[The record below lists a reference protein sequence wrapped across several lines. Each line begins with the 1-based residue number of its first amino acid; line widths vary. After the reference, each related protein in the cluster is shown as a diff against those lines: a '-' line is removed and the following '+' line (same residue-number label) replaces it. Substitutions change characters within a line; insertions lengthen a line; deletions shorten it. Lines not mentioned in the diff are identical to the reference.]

1 MIKLNLEID
10 GEEKVYD
17 IPTNWDDI
25 TVGKF
30 IEIVKLNEIN
40 YKWDLNKIMEMMGIL
55 TTIPKDDIE
64 LLPVESF
71 MEIQDKFSFLKQDV
85 DKKMKDS
92 IVIDGEEYFVKNDF
106 NDLTLGES
114 ITIETLIKQV
124 DNPVY
129 ILDQFL
135 CLLLRRKKNGKL
147 ESFKTTFLTDRID
160 LFRKIPITDVY
171 QNIIFFLSGEH
182 TYKNNMK
189 VFLENQ

>member
-55 TTIPKDDIE
+55 TTIPKDDVE

-71 MEIQDKFSFLKQDV
+71 MEIQDKFSFLKTDV
-85 DKKMKDS
+85 DKKMKNS
-92 IVIDGEEYFVKNDF
+92 IVINNEEYFVKNDF